1 MWQEDR
7 KILFILRKDSNVGSS
22 FFQEKLT
29 SESELHILLK
39 KYYEVNKIQIIFSS

>member
-7 KILFILRKDSNVGSS
+7 KILFILRKDSNVWNS
-22 FFQEKLT
+22 FFQEELT
-29 SESELHILLK
+29 SESLLK

>member
-7 KILFILRKDSNVGSS
+7 KILQDSNVESS

-29 SESELHILLK
+29 SECELHTLLK